1 MEVQMTISVSVNQA
15 NHNLLQ
21 WVHRATTEGEAVMLT
36 VGERPQAVLIGLHD
50 WQTLQRVRAN
60 RAARLTALE
69 QAQTFS
75 EQLRA
80 TKPGD
85 DVDAVTLL
93 QTMREARDAEL
104 QGLY

>member
-1 MEVQMTISVSVNQA
+1 MTISVSINQA
-15 NHNLLQ
+15 NHNLAE
-21 WVHRATTEGEAVMLT
+21 WVHRVTTEGEAVLLT

-50 WQTLQRVRAN
+50 WQILQRAQAN
-60 RAARLTALE
+60 RAARLAALE
-69 QAQTFS
+69 RAQAFG

-80 TKPGD
+80 TRSTE
-85 DVDAVTLL
+85 DVDTVTLL